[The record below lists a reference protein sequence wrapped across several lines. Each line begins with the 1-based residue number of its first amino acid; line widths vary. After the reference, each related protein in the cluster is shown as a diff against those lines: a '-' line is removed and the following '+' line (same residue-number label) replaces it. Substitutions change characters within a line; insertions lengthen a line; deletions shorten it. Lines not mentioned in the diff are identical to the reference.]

1 MAAKR
6 QTNRLKHKIDIYENK
21 KTTNELNETS
31 YKFEKIKTVYAEIVP
46 QTGSLQN
53 QQADTIL
60 TNVTH
65 KIIVRYSAG
74 KDITHA
80 MQIRFRGHRWAIK
93 FILNPYFKNETLEIF
108 CEELID

>member
-1 MAAKR
+1 MAKR
-6 QTNRLKHKIDIYENK
+6 QTNRLKHKIDIHANVK
-21 KTTNELNETS
+21 IMNELNETS
-31 YKFEKIKTVYAEIVP
+31 YKFTKIKTIFAEIVP

-65 KIIVRYSAG
+65 KIIVRYNAG
-74 KDITHA
+74 KDITQA
-80 MQIRFRGHRWAIK
+80 MQIHFRGHRFEIK

-108 CEELID
+108 CQELID

>member
-1 MAAKR
+1 MPKR
-6 QTNRLKHKIDIYENK
+6 QTNRLKHKIDIHANM
-21 KTTNELNETS
+21 KTMNELNEIS
-31 YKFEKIKTVYAEIVP
+31 YKFEKIKTIFAEVVP

-74 KDITHA
+74 KDITQA
-80 MQIRFRGHRWAIK
+80 MQIYFRGHRFEIK

-108 CEELID
+108 CQELIN